1 MDLNAPPVEVA
12 TIPDGYRLTFR
23 APIQMDTTEVEDD
36 LDRVIQSK
44 PRRVEVDLSPTNHLS
59 TVGLG
64 LLISLHHRISTA
76 GGTLHI
82 VKLRKQTRSVLR
94 VTRLDQVLRL
104 EPNAVVD

>member
-1 MDLNAPPVEVA
+1 MDLHAPPVEVA
-12 TIPDGYRLTFR
+12 AIPDGYRLTFR

-64 LLISLHHRISTA
+64 LLISLHHRISA
-76 GGTLHI
+76 VGGTLHI

-94 VTRLDQVLRL
+94 VTRLDQVLHL
-104 EPNAVVD
+104 ESNAVVD